1 VAPVVRNV
9 GSLTLES
16 LVARAH
22 DLVTRARAE
31 RLTPAETA
39 GGSIMVTNLGKYG
52 IDESVGIVGPP
63 QVAVLAL
70 GGVRDD
76 AVVEGGMVVAGKV
89 LTLTLSVDHEQIDDA
104 LAARW
109 LGVLAALLE
118 RPEWMQG

>member
-1 VAPVVRNV
+1 MERQ
-9 GSLTLES
+9 
-16 LVARAH
+16 ARQ
-22 DLVTRARAE
+22 R
-31 RLTPAETA
+31 
-39 GGSIMVTNLGKYG
+39 
-52 IDESVGIVGPP
+52 P

-76 AVVEGGMVVAGKV
+76 AVVEGGVVIAGKV
-89 LTLTLSVDHEQIDDA
+89 LTLTLSVDHEQVDDA